1 MITGNKGFC
10 NSGKREG
17 KIGRTVSVQV
27 LMSPELVSL
36 WRSLCLQ
43 VFYNSKIGEVT
54 GVSFVLRARQ
64 PNIVGIG

>member
-10 NSGKREG
+10 NSSKREG
-17 KIGRTVSVQV
+17 KIGRTVQV

>member
-1 MITGNKGFC
+1 MIAGNKGFS

-17 KIGRTVSVQV
+17 KIGRTVQV